1 MICYS
6 YEEQKKGKTFMFIML
21 TWGKNERLLSLASC
35 NEYKIFHTLKFER
48 CSLNILNKFFQLML
62 ILSDAPQI
70 TILVRDLPS
79 AGLTTTI

>member
-1 MICYS
+1 
-6 YEEQKKGKTFMFIML
+6 
-21 TWGKNERLLSLASC
+21 
-35 NEYKIFHTLKFER
+35 
-48 CSLNILNKFFQLML
+48 ML